1 MFNNTSDQFKL
12 IFVSCF
18 NFKGTGTVRILL
30 IPDKFKGSLTAR
42 QVIDALKKGI
52 SAYDP
57 SIEFEECIASDG
69 GDGFLDAIAETH
81 RVDKINT
88 LSVDPLGR
96 KIDTFY
102 YTQHKTAYIELAN
115 ASGLALLGSEERN
128 VLKTSTY
135 GTGMQIADALDKG
148 IEEFFIG
155 LGGSAT
161 NDGGMGIAVALGYR
175 FLDRNAKEL
184 EPIGENLQFID
195 KIVQPDTS
203 KFLNSTF
210 FAVNDVKNPLFGKN
224 GAALVY
230 GKQKGADKKAL
241 ALLDQGLRNLHTKV
255 KEQLKIDASHLPGS
269 GAAGGVAYGLKVFFN
284 AEFISGI
291 NFILQN
297 NDIHNK
303 LNDSQIDL
311 IITGEGKI
319 DKQTTQGK
327 LIDGITAIGKNYKI
341 PVLAV
346 CGTNELTFSDREKM
360 GVHAIIEIRDDS
372 KSLEYTLNNAS
383 ELLQKS
389 INQYFK
395 DNY

>member
-1 MFNNTSDQFKL
+1 M
-12 IFVSCF
+12 
-18 NFKGTGTVRILL
+18 RILL

-42 QVIDALKKGI
+42 QVIDAIKKGI

-57 SIEFEECIASDG
+57 SIEFEACIASDG

-81 RVDKINT
+81 PVDKINI
-88 LSVDPLGR
+88 LSIDPLGR

-102 YTQHKTAYIELAN
+102 YTQDKTAYIELAN
-115 ASGLALLGSEERN
+115 SSGLALLTSEERN
-128 VLKTSTY
+128 VLKTATY

-148 IEEFFIG
+148 IDEIYIG

-175 FLDRNAKEL
+175 FLDQNKMEL

-195 KIVQPDTS
+195 KIVPPDTGR
-203 KFLNSTF
+203 FINTAF
-210 FAVNDVKNPLFGKN
+210 FAVNDVKNPLFGTN

-230 GKQKGADKKAL
+230 GKQKGADQKAL
-241 ALLDQGLRNLHTKV
+241 ILLDKGLVNLHTKV
-255 KEQLKIDASHLPGS
+255 KEQLKIDVSHLPGS
-269 GAAGGVAYGLKVFFN
+269 GAAGGAAYGLKVFFQ

-291 NFILQN
+291 DFILQKN
-297 NDIHNK
+297 NIHHK
-303 LNDSQIDL
+303 LKDGQIDL

-327 LIDGITAIGKNYKI
+327 LIDGITGIGKKYGI

-346 CGTNELTFSDREKM
+346 CGINELTFAEREKL
-360 GVHAIIEIRDDS
+360 GLRAVIGIHDDS
-372 KSLEYTLNNAS
+372 KSLEYTMNNAS
-383 ELLQKS
+383 ELLQR
-389 INQYFK
+389 IVNQYFK